1 MRELAK
7 AYSDALRDVPQN
19 IDHHP
24 EGSVLNHVKL
34 VRKSVLAAAKE
45 LQKLKSE
52 PLLGDALSDLDFNL
66 SEEEVKIL
74 NLAAW
79 LHDVGKSTAT
89 TIDGVHYSKASNPDG
104 KVQAIGHEA
113 PEHYGPQI
121 EKMLSLAPESLVNFY
136 NSHREIINFLI
147 ERHMDFAHG
156 GFGKKV
162 LSSYFANGL
171 IKNDPYIKMLL
182 VLMWADKMGR
192 GKAPELADNIN
203 KLRIA
208 SEKSRS
214 AHAKMEKQSKPFS
227 GGEEEFR
234 NMLQSKGLDSAA
246 IDAAIKSKFP
256 KVQG

>member
-7 AYSDALRDVPQN
+7 AYSDALKDVPQN

-45 LQKLKSE
+45 LQNLKSE
-52 PLLGDALSDLDFNL
+52 PFLGEALSDLDFNL
-66 SEEEVKIL
+66 SDEEIKIL

-89 TIDGVHYSKASNPDG
+89 TIDGVHYSKASNPNG

-121 EKMLSLAPESLVNFY
+121 ERMLSLAPESLVDFY
-136 NSHREIINFLI
+136 NSHREMINFLI

-162 LSSYFANGL
+162 LSSYFVNGR

-192 GKAPELADNIN
+192 GKVPELADNIN
-203 KLRIA
+203 KLRMA

-214 AHAKMEKQSKPFS
+214 SHAKMQNQSRPFA

-234 NMLQSKGLDSAA
+234 SMLRSRGLDSSA
-246 IDAAIKSKFP
+246 IDAAAKAKFS
-256 KVQG
+256 KVQD

>member
-7 AYSDALRDVPQN
+7 AYSDALKDVPQN

-34 VRKSVLAAAKE
+34 VRKSVLAAAQE
-45 LQKLKSE
+45 LQNLKGE

-66 SEEEVKIL
+66 SDEEVKIL

-89 TIDGVHYSKASNPDG
+89 TIDGVHYSRAANPNG

-121 EKMLSLAPESLVNFY
+121 ERMLSLAPESLVNFY
-136 NSHREIINFLI
+136 NSHREMINFLI

-156 GFGKKV
+156 GFGKRV
-162 LSSYFANGL
+162 LSSYFVNGRV
-171 IKNDPYIKMLL
+171 KNDPYIKMLL

-214 AHAKMEKQSKPFS
+214 AHAKAEKQSRPFS

-234 NMLQSKGLDSAA
+234 NMLRARGLDATA
-246 IDAAIKSKFP
+246 IDAAVKSKFS
-256 KVQG
+256 KV